1 MGGEGAAMPKASPI
15 QTNFTGG
22 EFAPTLEGRVDLGK
36 YGNACRRMVN
46 FWPLLHGPAVRRP
59 GTRFVAHAAAA
70 GSRSRLVPFEF
81 SVTQA
86 YVLEFADGAIRVFRD
101 GGPVEASPGVPV
113 EIAAPYAAA
122 ELAGLRWAQSAD
134 VLYLTHPARR
144 PRTLTRS
151 SHTSWTLADYAF
163 ADGPWLPVNAG
174 ATTVTPSALSGAA
187 TLTASA
193 ALFAATDVG
202 RLLRWRAAGGG
213 GWGWGK
219 ITGFTSATQVAF
231 SWSAAAGGAAG
242 ASTQWRLG
250 AWSDTTGW
258 PAVATFFQDRLCFA
272 GAPGTPQ
279 RIDMSRTGDYQSFA
293 PSDPDGTVVDD
304 HAVAVTLNAN
314 DVNVVRWL
322 GDDEK
327 GLIAGTVGGEW
338 LIRPSSLGEAITP
351 SNIQASRSTN
361 FGSAD
366 IAPVRIGKAILYVQR
381 ARRRLREHAF
391 VFEDDGFRSPD
402 VSLLATHLPPP
413 GIIEM
418 AFQQEP
424 DSLLWLVR
432 ADGRLLGLAYAREQ
446 EVVAWHSHGLGGF
459 ANAEK
464 TQPAAVESVACIPA
478 PDGGRDEL
486 WLAVRRWI
494 DGAEV
499 RTIEVMAAPLADEA
513 PAADAF
519 YVDCGASYLGA
530 PASAI
535 GGLDH
540 LEGETVAVL
549 ADGATHPPRTVADG
563 AIQLER
569 AASVVHVGLG
579 YVSVLETMGLE
590 AGSATG
596 TAQGKTKRL
605 HRCTIR
611 LHRSLGVAAG
621 PAEGLLDPVP
631 QTQFR
636 LPATP
641 MGAAPPLFSGDADLA
656 WPGGYETA
664 GRVRIE
670 CRDPL
675 PATVVAVMPQVVT
688 QDR

>member
-1 MGGEGAAMPKASPI
+1 MPKASPI
-15 QTNFTGG
+15 QTNFTAG

-46 FWPLLHGPAVRRP
+46 MYPLLHGPAVRRA
-59 GTRFVAHAAAA
+59 GTRFVAHAHDAC
-70 GSRSRLVPFEF
+70 SPSRLVPFEF

-86 YVLEFADGAIRVFRD
+86 YVLEFADGVIRVFRD
-101 GGPVEASPGVPV
+101 HGQVEASPGAPV
-113 EIAAPYAAA
+113 EIASPYGAA

-134 VLYLTHPARR
+134 VLYLTHPDHR
-144 PRTLTRS
+144 PRTLTRA
-151 SHTSWTLADYAF
+151 SHTSWTLADFAF
-163 ADGPWLPVNAG
+163 ADGPWLAVNAT
-174 ATTVTPSALSGAA
+174 ATTITPSALSGSA

-193 ALFAATDVG
+193 AVFAAGDVG
-202 RLLRWRAAGGG
+202 RLVRWKPGSSG
-213 GWGWGK
+213 GWGWGR
-219 ITGFTSATQVAF
+219 ITGFTSATQVSFA
-231 SWSAAAGGAAG
+231 WVAAAGGTAG

-250 AWSDTTGW
+250 AWSETTGW

-279 RIDMSRTGDYQSFA
+279 RIDMSRTGDYHVFA
-293 PSDPDGTVVDD
+293 PTDADGTVVDD

-322 GDDEK
+322 ADDEK

-351 SNIQASRSTN
+351 ANIQASRSTN
-361 FGSAD
+361 FGSAA

-413 GIIEM
+413 GIVEM

-424 DSLLWLVR
+424 DSLVWLVR
-432 ADGRLLGLAYAREQ
+432 ADGRLLGLTYAREQ
-446 EVVAWHSHGLGGF
+446 EVVGWHIHALGGF
-459 ANAEK
+459 SDAGRTE
-464 TQPAAVESVACIPA
+464 PAAVESVACIPA

-486 WLAVRRWI
+486 WLAVRRHI
-494 DGAEV
+494 DGATV
-499 RTIEVMAAPLADEA
+499 RTIEVMAAPLADDE

-519 YVDCGASYLGA
+519 YVDCGASYRGA
-530 PASAI
+530 PATAI
-535 GGLDH
+535 AGLAH

-549 ADGATHPPRTVADG
+549 ADGATHPPRVVTDG
-563 AIQLER
+563 AIALER
-569 AASVVHVGLG
+569 AASTVHVGLA
-579 YVSVLETMGLE
+579 YASVLETMNLE

-605 HRCTIR
+605 HRCAIR
-611 LHRSLGVAAG
+611 LHRSLGLAAG
-621 PAEGLLDPVP
+621 PAEGALDPVAP
-631 QTQFR
+631 TQFR
-636 LPATP
+636 LPSTP
-641 MGAAPPLFSGDADLA
+641 MGTAPALFTGDADIA